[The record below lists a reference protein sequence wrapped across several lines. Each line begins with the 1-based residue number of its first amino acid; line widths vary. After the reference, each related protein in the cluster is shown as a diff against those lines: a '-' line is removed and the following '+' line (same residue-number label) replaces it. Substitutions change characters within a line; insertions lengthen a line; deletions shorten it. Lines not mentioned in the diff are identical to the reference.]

1 MILST
6 QACGAREKILRHY
19 SCHATAVTQMHALDA
34 MDFCHL
40 LEQEPALSLFYKHFR
55 TWGCWQRLSRALTL
69 NGARL
74 VSMARMVGDGT
85 DQSTLKEKLA
95 ALAAATDE
103 AVELTPKDTASLL
116 SLVSDAT
123 SSGFAGHRK
132 RAAMAKLAE
141 LVRELRLGS

>member
-1 MILST
+1 M
-6 QACGAREKILRHY
+6 
-19 SCHATAVTQMHALDA
+19 
-34 MDFCHL
+34 
-40 LEQEPALSLFYKHFR
+40 
-55 TWGCWQRLSRALTL
+55 TL

-95 ALAAATDE
+95 ALAASVDQE
-103 AVELTPKDTASLL
+103 VELTPKDTASLL

-123 SSGFAGHRK
+123 TNGLTRSKK

-141 LVRELRLGS
+141 LVRELRLSS

>member
-1 MILST
+1 M
-6 QACGAREKILRHY
+6 
-19 SCHATAVTQMHALDA
+19 
-34 MDFCHL
+34 
-40 LEQEPALSLFYKHFR
+40 
-55 TWGCWQRLSRALTL
+55 
-69 NGARL
+69 

-85 DQSTLKEKLA
+85 DSSTLKEKLA

-123 SSGFAGHRK
+123 SDGFAGHRK

-141 LVRELRLGS
+141 LVRELRLSS